1 MVRASR
7 HYLNLSPVITCQP
20 MVSSGVIRIFALVD
34 IIRFDA
40 KKTYFLVNWTIFP
53 AFARRI
59 TAWFVRVGVYDASV
73 SWCYR
78 KGGYA
83 QDYRSLWIDRAW
95 TGNSMRLLLIL
106 SFIQS
111 QRSRIIVNGWLIVFS
126 LQVCPMKQLSDGQR
140 CRVSFAWLA
149 WQQPHLLLLD
159 GEILFRYPKQQNKSD
174 QF

>member
-1 MVRASR
+1 
-7 HYLNLSPVITCQP
+7 
-20 MVSSGVIRIFALVD
+20 
-34 IIRFDA
+34 
-40 KKTYFLVNWTIFP
+40 
-53 AFARRI
+53 
-59 TAWFVRVGVYDASV
+59 
-73 SWCYR
+73 
-78 KGGYA
+78 
-83 QDYRSLWIDRAW
+83 
-95 TGNSMRLLLIL
+95 MRLLLIL